1 MTNIEVRTQN
11 IYENLSNAEKKVAS
25 YFLDNVENVFA
36 KPISQLAEESGV
48 SKVAWVRFCKAI
60 GFDGLKDLKKSLF
73 SELHETAGEPAE
85 AAAFSDIREAT
96 GIDQLILSVKNNSI
110 RAVRDTTKLLDPA
123 SVEAAA
129 RQILNARSVRIFGVG
144 ASALVGEDLYNKL
157 LRIDKNVC
165 FCRDLH
171 IQLTYA
177 ANMTPQDVAV
187 LISMSGNTKE
197 VLEMLA
203 LSRQCGTP
211 TVALTKF
218 DKSVLAQN
226 ADIRLYISAPEATPR
241 SGAMSSRIAQMVAV
255 DVLFTASGLRPR
267 GGQPGKKPGKLP
279 SPPCGRCSAAPPPV
293 LRTPP
298 SAALNLR
305 RDSLGLSRRF
315 LLLQP
320 AHQRI
325 GLYAV
330 RPR

>member
-1 MTNIEVRTQN
+1 MKRRG
-11 IYENLSNAEKKVAS
+11 SPPRRRAS
-25 YFLDNVENVFA
+25 PSWMLV
-36 KPISQLAEESGV
+36 I
-48 SKVAWVRFCKAI
+48 
-60 GFDGLKDLKKSLF
+60 
-73 SELHETAGEPAE
+73 
-85 AAAFSDIREAT
+85 AASSDIREAT

-255 DVLFTASGLRPR
+255 DVLFTAVAHLDYDRAAASLEKSRESCRPHRVDGAPPLRER
-267 GGQPGKKPGKLP
+267 VGV
-279 SPPCGRCSAAPPPV
+279 PPPAPPPV

-320 AHQRI
+320 AHKRI

>member
-1 MTNIEVRTQN
+1 MWCR
-11 IYENLSNAEKKVAS
+11 
-25 YFLDNVENVFA
+25 
-36 KPISQLAEESGV
+36 
-48 SKVAWVRFCKAI
+48 
-60 GFDGLKDLKKSLF
+60 
-73 SELHETAGEPAE
+73 
-85 AAAFSDIREAT
+85 
-96 GIDQLILSVKNNSI
+96 
-110 RAVRDTTKLLDPA
+110 
-123 SVEAAA
+123 
-129 RQILNARSVRIFGVG
+129 VG

-157 LRIDKNVC
+157 LRIDQNVC

-255 DVLFTASGLRPR
+255 DVLFTAVAHLDYDRAAASLEKSRESCRPHR
-267 GGQPGKKPGKLP
+267 VDG
-279 SPPCGRCSAAPPPV
+279 APP
-293 LRTPP
+293 
-298 SAALNLR
+298 LR
-305 RDSLGLSRRF
+305 RR
-315 LLLQP
+315 
-320 AHQRI
+320 
-325 GLYAV
+325 Y
-330 RPR
+330 

>member
-129 RQILNARSVRIFGVG
+129 RQIQNARSVRMFGVG

-157 LRIDKNVC
+157 LRIDNNVC
-165 FCRDLH
+165 CGRDLH

-255 DVLFTASGLRPR
+255 DVLFTAVAHLDYDRAAASLEKSRESCRPHR
-267 GGQPGKKPGKLP
+267 VDG
-279 SPPCGRCSAAPPPV
+279 APP
-293 LRTPP
+293 
-298 SAALNLR
+298 LR
-305 RDSLGLSRRF
+305 RR
-315 LLLQP
+315 
-320 AHQRI
+320 
-325 GLYAV
+325 Y
-330 RPR
+330 

>member
-11 IYENLSNAEKKVAS
+11 IYENLSNAEKKVAA

-255 DVLFTASGLRPR
+255 DVLFTAVAHLDYDRAPPASGCWRTHPPS
-267 GGQPGKKPGKLP
+267 GCCIPSPALP
-279 SPPCGRCSAAPPPV
+279 SRQWTAYSAPFSVRCRFS
-293 LRTPP
+293 
-298 SAALNLR
+298 
-305 RDSLGLSRRF
+305 GGWSR
-315 LLLQP
+315 
-320 AHQRI
+320 
-325 GLYAV
+325 
-330 RPR
+330 

>member
-1 MTNIEVRTQN
+1 MKRR
-11 IYENLSNAEKKVAS
+11 
-25 YFLDNVENVFA
+25 
-36 KPISQLAEESGV
+36 V
-48 SKVAWVRFCKAI
+48 S
-60 GFDGLKDLKKSLF
+60 
-73 SELHETAGEPAE
+73 PPE

-157 LRIDKNVC
+157 LRIDQNVC

-255 DVLFTASGLRPR
+255 DVLFTAVAHLDYDRAAASLEKSRESCRPHR
-267 GGQPGKKPGKLP
+267 VDG
-279 SPPCGRCSAAPPPV
+279 APP
-293 LRTPP
+293 
-298 SAALNLR
+298 LR
-305 RDSLGLSRRF
+305 RR
-315 LLLQP
+315 
-320 AHQRI
+320 
-325 GLYAV
+325 Y
-330 RPR
+330 

>member
-1 MTNIEVRTQN
+1 M
-11 IYENLSNAEKKVAS
+11 
-25 YFLDNVENVFA
+25 
-36 KPISQLAEESGV
+36 
-48 SKVAWVRFCKAI
+48 
-60 GFDGLKDLKKSLF
+60 
-73 SELHETAGEPAE
+73 
-85 AAAFSDIREAT
+85 
-96 GIDQLILSVKNNSI
+96 
-110 RAVRDTTKLLDPA
+110 
-123 SVEAAA
+123 EAAA

-157 LRIDKNVC
+157 LRIDQNVC

-255 DVLFTASGLRPR
+255 DVLFTAVAHLDYDRAAASLE
-267 GGQPGKKPGKLP
+267 KKPGKLP

-320 AHQRI
+320 AHKRI

>member
-1 MTNIEVRTQN
+1 M
-11 IYENLSNAEKKVAS
+11 
-25 YFLDNVENVFA
+25 
-36 KPISQLAEESGV
+36 
-48 SKVAWVRFCKAI
+48 C
-60 GFDGLKDLKKSLF
+60 
-73 SELHETAGEPAE
+73 
-85 AAAFSDIREAT
+85 IR
-96 GIDQLILSVKNNSI
+96 DRLILSVKNNSI

-157 LRIDKNVC
+157 LRIDQNVC

-255 DVLFTASGLRPR
+255 DVLFTAVAHLDYDRAAASLEKSRESCRPHRVDGAPPLRRRGASGAAAGRPHANPAPR
-267 GGQPGKKPGKLP
+267 GPL
-279 SPPCGRCSAAPPPV
+279 
-293 LRTPP
+293 
-298 SAALNLR
+298 LR
-305 RDSLGLSRRF
+305 RSRADGQSAR
-315 LLLQP
+315 LLRRRKTSTQHLKRESPAEKAPRSFKQP
-320 AHQRI
+320 PKSFQ
-325 GLYAV
+325 
-330 RPR
+330 P

>member
-157 LRIDKNVC
+157 LRIDQNVC

-177 ANMTPQDVAV
+177 ANMTPQDVA
-187 LISMSGNTKE
+187 
-197 VLEMLA
+197 
-203 LSRQCGTP
+203 

-255 DVLFTASGLRPR
+255 DVLFTAVAHLDYDRAAASLEKSRESCRPHR
-267 GGQPGKKPGKLP
+267 VDG
-279 SPPCGRCSAAPPPV
+279 APP
-293 LRTPP
+293 
-298 SAALNLR
+298 LR
-305 RDSLGLSRRF
+305 RR
-315 LLLQP
+315 
-320 AHQRI
+320 
-325 GLYAV
+325 Y
-330 RPR
+330 